1 MNNKSKYDWETIQKF
16 YNEGHTWREIV
27 EQFGCASASVEKA
40 VRRGDL
46 KLRNKSEAGVLSN
59 KKKPRK
65 LSDETKRKISISR
78 TKYLMEHPDKVPYK
92 LNHSSKKSYPEIVF
106 ENALKS
112 SGITGWEYNYQNS
125 IYSYDFAWPKEKI
138 DVEIDGGTHLS
149 EKVLEIDRRRDIFSR
164 SCGWKVIR
172 FTAKE
177 VKDDVVGCLKKLKEF
192 F

>member
-1 MNNKSKYDWETIQKF
+1 
-16 YNEGHTWREIV
+16 
-27 EQFGCASASVEKA
+27 
-40 VRRGDL
+40 
-46 KLRNKSEAGVLSN
+46 
-59 KKKPRK
+59 
-65 LSDETKRKISISR
+65 
-78 TKYLMEHPDKVPYK
+78 MEHPDQVPYR

-149 EKVLEIDRRRDIFSR
+149 KKVLEIDKRRDIFSK
-164 SCGWKVIR
+164 SCGWQVVR

-177 VKDDVVGCLKKLKEF
+177 VKDDVVGCLEKLKEF
-192 F
+192 LMG